1 MSSRLLNPDQTSSR
15 EQLQQQMRNR
25 YGRRVIIGYIVLALV
40 LLSLV
45 VALIPLLSIV
55 ISVIQRG
62 SKVLSTTFF
71 TQVQQ
76 DPFAF
81 DPYAIGGVWNAI
93 VGSIVVDAIAI
104 GLAIPIGIFSGV
116 ILSDAR
122 GKVAT
127 VIQRVFD
134 VMIGLPSILFGL
146 FVFFILLGPVF
157 DHKYSG
163 MAGVIALA
171 MMSIPLIAVATE
183 SAIASVP
190 STLNEA
196 GLALGALPSRVMW
209 NVKLPAARPAIL
221 TGVLLALSRA
231 VGETAPVL
239 FVIGA
244 SREAN
249 WNPLA
254 EQSSLPTLTFQYLQ
268 GFFPSQREAAW
279 GIALILMTVVFIIN
293 LTSRIISARSNRSN

>member
-1 MSSRLLNPDQTSSR
+1 MTTMTSNMPETDSRLD
-15 EQLQQQMRNR
+15 LQQLMRQKYR
-25 YGRRVIIGYIVLALV
+25 RRVIVGNVILAFV
-40 LLSLV
+40 MAALV

-55 ISVIQRG
+55 ISVIDRG
-62 SKVLSTTFF
+62 SKVLSTAFL

-93 VGSIVVDAIAI
+93 VGSLVMDGIAI
-104 GLAIPIGIFSGV
+104 GAAIPLGIFSGV
-116 ILSDAR
+116 ILSDAK
-122 GKVAT
+122 GKIGT
-127 VIQRVFD
+127 TIHRIFD

-146 FVFFILLGPVF
+146 FVFFVLLGPVF
-157 DHKYSG
+157 NNAYSG
-163 MAGVIALA
+163 MAGVIALTL
-171 MMSIPLIAVATE
+171 MSIPLIAVATE
-183 SAIASVP
+183 SAISAVP
-190 STLNEA
+190 PTLNEA

-209 NVKLPAARPAIL
+209 NIKLPAARPAIL

-239 FVIGA
+239 FVIGQ

-249 WNPLA
+249 WNPAA

-279 GIALILMTVVFIIN
+279 GIALILMTVVFLVN
-293 LTSRIISARSNRSN
+293 LTSRIISARSQRG

>member
-1 MSSRLLNPDQTSSR
+1 MTTMTSNMSEADSRLN
-15 EQLQQQMRNR
+15 LQQLMRQKYR
-25 YGRRVIIGYIVLALV
+25 RRVIVGNVILAFVLAALA
-40 LLSLV
+40 

-55 ISVIQRG
+55 VSVIERG
-62 SKVLSTTFF
+62 SKVLSTAFL

-76 DPFAF
+76 DPFIF

-93 VGSIVVDAIAI
+93 VGSLVIDGIAI

-116 ILSDAR
+116 ILSDAK
-122 GKVAT
+122 GKVGT
-127 VIQRVFD
+127 TIHRIFD

-157 DHKYSG
+157 HDSYSG
-163 MAGVIALA
+163 MAGVIALTL
-171 MMSIPLIAVATE
+171 MSIPLITVATE
-183 SAIASVP
+183 SAISSVP
-190 STLNEA
+190 PTLNEA

-209 NVKLPAARPAIL
+209 NIKLPAARPAIL

-239 FVIGA
+239 FVIGQ

-249 WNPLA
+249 WNPTA

-279 GIALILMTVVFIIN
+279 GIALILMIVVFLVN
-293 LTSRIISARSNRSN
+293 LTSRIISARSQRG